1 MNQARIQECL
11 VIWNSWFV
19 ESFGASLG
27 NFGVNPESFDVNPE
41 SFDVNP
47 ESFDVNPESFDVN
60 PENYDVDPDKDDPQA
75 TDGQKENSVCC
86 FLCLCC
92 R

>member
-11 VIWNSWFV
+11 VIRNWLV
-19 ESFGASLG
+19 GESFGAS
-27 NFGVNPESFDVNPE
+27 PESFG
-41 SFDVNP
+41 
-47 ESFDVNPESFDVN
+47 VNPESFDVN
-60 PENYDVDPDKDDPQA
+60 PENYDVDPENYDVDPDRDDPQA
-75 TDGQKENSVCC
+75 TDGQKENSACC

>member
-1 MNQARIQECL
+1 MNQARTQECL

-47 ESFDVNPESFDVN
+47 E
-60 PENYDVDPDKDDPQA
+60 NYDIDPDKDDPQA

>member
-11 VIWNSWFV
+11 VIRNWLV
-19 ESFGASLG
+19 GER
-27 NFGVNPESFDVNPE
+27 FGVNPESFDV
-41 SFDVNP
+41 D
-47 ESFDVNPESFDVN
+47 
-60 PENYDVDPDKDDPQA
+60 PENYDVDPDRDDPQA
-75 TDGQKENSVCC
+75 TDGQKENSACC